1 MPPTPQNNQH
11 QHNTPQKPPP
21 PTQNTTLVVGALS
34 FFIKRTLSSLE
45 SNDQKNAE
53 EIRRLGRELNDL
65 KADLPLIYVTRED
78 FIRIMNRVEDKLDLL
93 LYNSP
98 QEKRKEE

>member
-1 MPPTPQNNQH
+1 MELVQITAVIGAAASLIC
-11 QHNTPQKPPP
+11 
-21 PTQNTTLVVGALS
+21 TLVVGALS

-93 LYNSP
+93 YNSP

>member
-1 MPPTPQNNQH
+1 MELVQITAVIGAAASLIC
-11 QHNTPQKPPP
+11 
-21 PTQNTTLVVGALS
+21 TLVVGALS

-65 KADLPLIYVTRED
+65 NADLPLIYVTRED
-78 FIRIMNRVEDKLDLL
+78 FVRIMNRVEDKLDLL